1 MFLARFIQVL
11 SAAVFGIMASFAFG
25 RRLLEQ
31 YPKVF
36 SFGVFDHEGPSK
48 EERDATSFSLVLVG
62 AGWPEKLTEPT
73 DVHTDSPKKRLI
85 VRVSGPEPGYVATPI
100 CMVNGN
106 MDDHYLNHVPEI
118 KNLPLL

>member
-1 MFLARFIQVL
+1 
-11 SAAVFGIMASFAFG
+11 MASFAFG

-48 EERDATSFSLVLVG
+48 EEMDATSFSLTLVG
-62 AGWPEKLTEPT
+62 TGWPEKLAEPT
-73 DVHTDSPKKRLI
+73 DVHTDLPKKRLI

-106 MDDHYLNHVPEI
+106 INDQYFEHFSEI
-118 KNLPLL
+118 YFPLLF